1 VAFFRRDRLPE
12 GIAIEPGEKVLG
24 WARGPQGVL
33 VATDMA
39 FYTPEAFEPRRT
51 VWHLIDKAVWRKPNL
66 DVSLH
71 ALVGSPLMTWKFELT
86 EPNRLPAAVHDRVT
100 ASVITSIDI
109 DVPGGQARIAAR
121 RTETNETRWS
131 VNALDGADLS
141 SPESRSEI
149 TAVIAELRE
158 SLGL

>member
-1 VAFFRRDRLPE
+1 VAFFRRERLPE
-12 GIAIEPGEKVLG
+12 GTSVEPGEKVLG
-24 WARGPQGVL
+24 WGRGPQGVL
-33 VATDMA
+33 VATDIA
-39 FYTPEAFEPRRT
+39 LYTPEAFEPRRT

-71 ALVGSPLMTWKFELT
+71 ASVGAPLMTWKFELT
-86 EPNRLPAAVHDRVT
+86 EANRLPTAVRDRVT

-141 SPESRSEI
+141 NPDSRAQI

-158 SLGL
+158 TLGL